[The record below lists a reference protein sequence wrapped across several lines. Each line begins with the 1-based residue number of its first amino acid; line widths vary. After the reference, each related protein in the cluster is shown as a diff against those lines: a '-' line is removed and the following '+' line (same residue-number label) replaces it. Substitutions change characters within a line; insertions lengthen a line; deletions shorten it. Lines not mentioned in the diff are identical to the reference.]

1 MLARTF
7 NIILVLFPQS
17 AIKILLCRLPLAVS
31 TDLLPVGGAKLLWM
45 LQSVSAGVSCV
56 DYRQQIAVAAFQSL
70 VVQMWNAC
78 CRLYHDNNNKNKK
91 YTFTPSIA
99 AAAHTFLR
107 LLHLAFHITKKLLPR
122 SWQFNCAMR
131 CLCRQVKQ
139 KACVFVVS
147 LLFFQS
153 SQQSFYL
160 EKSFPIPNS
169 TTSSSYQVIN
179 FPFASSVVFTGPFN
193 QALFT
198 KLTHKRS
205 HLTIYQLVW
214 ISHIHKFKLPLR
226 PNVIQW
232 EWIAK
237 KCYSPVILPT
247 VSLNLLVLWSQ

>member
-1 MLARTF
+1 
-7 NIILVLFPQS
+7 
-17 AIKILLCRLPLAVS
+17 
-31 TDLLPVGGAKLLWM
+31 
-45 LQSVSAGVSCV
+45 
-56 DYRQQIAVAAFQSL
+56 
-70 VVQMWNAC
+70 MWNAC
-78 CRLYHDNNNKNKK
+78 CRLNHDNNQEKKKKHIHTYCSCSSSHFSPFATPGISYNERTNKQTN
-91 YTFTPSIA
+91 
-99 AAAHTFLR
+99 
-107 LLHLAFHITKKLLPR
+107 KLLPH

-139 KACVFVVS
+139 NACVFVVS

-169 TTSSSYQVIN
+169 PTSSSYQVIN

-198 KLTHKRS
+198 KLTRKRS
-205 HLTIYQLVW
+205 HLTIYQVVW

-247 VSLNLLVLWSQ
+247 LSLNLLVLWSQQKH